1 MSGCVICKNPLEVEI
16 ERDEDEEYE
25 GGASSSGKAPA
36 PAPETVPDDVQL
48 SCGCHFHWDCLLSA
62 YEITS
67 CPNCSKEIS
76 VTEDNTQKVLCRL
89 NNEGGV
95 QENLDILPLLVEE
108 SYLKAYPEDRKAR
121 AFLEFCRAGDYKA
134 IIELLLDDSSDDDDE
149 DEQGDVEM
157 STTDDPE
164 KETGIDRVL
173 RYQDPIG
180 DMQSGLHAAVH
191 AQSREVAW
199 LLLLLASNYPL
210 LEFPPEVF
218 QEASSV
224 AFPLHCC
231 SPYRQG
237 FYSCLHHPTYL
248 HTHTPA
254 TFKTSTTTY
263 NQSVCP
269 SASALALALAFGL
282 PSDNVY
288 TIALF
293 RFPRP
298 GTVERAVAFC
308 PIASAVVIRAA
319 IQLKFWTRPC
329 LAPPPPSLLSAPLP
343 LVNPRCTYTNT
354 THNGVHTQ

>member
-1 MSGCVICKNPLEVEI
+1 MSGCVICEKPLEVEV

-25 GGASSSGKAPA
+25 GEASSSGKAPA
-36 PAPETVPDDVQL
+36 AAPETYPDDVQL

-76 VTEDNTQKVLCRL
+76 TTEDGTQKVLCRL

-134 IIELLLDDSSDDDDE
+134 IVELLVDDSSDDDEE

-157 STTDDPE
+157 STTDDPG

-210 LEFPPEVF
+210 LDFPPEVF
-218 QEASSV
+218 QEAESMGIMRGLTEDKVDIRSLKDINGRTAEDIAKEV
-224 AFPLHCC
+224 GGVWHGWVGNN
-231 SPYRQG
+231 R
-237 FYSCLHHPTYL
+237 
-248 HTHTPA
+248 
-254 TFKTSTTTY
+254 
-263 NQSVCP
+263 
-269 SASALALALAFGL
+269 LA
-282 PSDNVY
+282 
-288 TIALF
+288 I
-293 RFPRP
+293 
-298 GTVERAVAFC
+298 
-308 PIASAVVIRAA
+308 
-319 IQLKFWTRPC
+319 
-329 LAPPPPSLLSAPLP
+329 
-343 LVNPRCTYTNT
+343 
-354 THNGVHTQ
+354 